1 MFKRVFVALSAVC
14 LIACLASC
22 GSDEGK
28 QDGEVIGS
36 GTASRAD
43 ISYADSSS
51 ANGMTYNSG
60 LVIEGDWEIVTD

>member
-1 MFKRVFVALSAVC
+1 MALSAVC

-22 GSDEGK
+22 GSDEGQQ

-43 ISYADSSS
+43 ISNADSSS